1 MNLPT
6 YRLPRPNMRRPRRT
20 LASLGITLMMLLGL
34 AACSSGPATISAL
47 APSAS
52 SVPAT
57 TAPAPTTAQV
67 AAPAAT
73 AAPAE
78 TVAPTAAPNSST
90 GVGDFST
97 AIRNVVQQI
106 KPAVV
111 QITNEQYQMDGFTN
125 TPFTVPAG
133 VGSGVIYDDQG
144 HILTNNH
151 VIAGAQQLTVALP
164 DGSTYPATLVGADPY
179 TDLAVLKIDGK
190 NLPVASFG
198 DSSQLQVGDWVVAIG
213 NALALPGGPTVST
226 GVVSALGRTVQEPG
240 ETSDSQGPF
249 LFDVVQTDAPINPGN
264 SGGPLVDLQGKV
276 IGINTLVAGQ
286 AEPGVQAQGIGFAIS
301 IAAAK
306 PIADQLVAT
315 GQATHPYVGVQQIP
329 LNPVIASR
337 LGTTTKNGV
346 VVVAVGPGTPAAAAG
361 LRARDIITAIDNTE
375 VTDDSVFAKIIDSHQ
390 PGDTIDL
397 TVVRGGQTIH
407 VKATL
412 AKRPTQ

>member
-1 MNLPT
+1 M
-6 YRLPRPNMRRPRRT
+6 
-20 LASLGITLMMLLGL
+20 AGEF
-34 AACSSGPATISAL
+34 SA
-47 APSAS
+47 
-52 SVPAT
+52 
-57 TAPAPTTAQV
+57 
-67 AAPAAT
+67 
-73 AAPAE
+73 
-78 TVAPTAAPNSST
+78 
-90 GVGDFST
+90 

-111 QITNEQYQMDGFTN
+111 QITNEQYQVDRLTDQ
-125 TPFTVPAG
+125 PFTVPAG

-151 VIAGAQQLTVALP
+151 VVAGAQQLTVALP

-179 TDLAVLKIDGK
+179 TDLAVLKVDGK

-213 NALALPGGPTVST
+213 NALALPGGPTVSA

-240 ETSDSQGPF
+240 ETSDSAGPY

-264 SGGPLVDLQGKV
+264 SGGPLVDLQGRV

-301 IAAAK
+301 IASAK

-315 GQATHPYVGVQQIP
+315 GQAIHPYIGVQQIP

-337 LGTTTKNGV
+337 LGTDAKSGV
-346 VVVAVGPGTPAAAAG
+346 VVVSVGPGTPAAAAG
-361 LRARDIITAIDNTE
+361 LRPRDIITAIDGTQLI
-375 VTDDSVFAKIIDSHQ
+375 DDSAFAKSIDSHK
-390 PGDTIDL
+390 PGDSIEL
-397 TVVRGGQTIH
+397 TVVRGKQT
-407 VKATL
+407 VQLKATL
-412 AKRPTQ
+412 AERPAP